1 MKREFRHYID
11 LVFLLSLGFVPLLWF
26 REGYDA
32 VAGFDFAVYLDPVAT
47 LRKSFYVWSDLMA
60 GGYDTSHEIS
70 SMPYYLLFS
79 LPMLLGSSFYT
90 AEKIVFGTIFAL
102 QGISMYYMLGSLY
115 STRPEKRDIALLGA
129 ISYTFSFPVMA
140 HFGRGNMMA
149 LLTYGLLP
157 VLIGLLHKGFTE
169 KERVWRNIFY
179 IALLSLPI
187 SATKGHPA
195 DFVVLICVALL
206 FALFNAVSVK
216 GGSGPQHVLKFT
228 GLSLI
233 ACTLVNLWWI
243 VPNIIYLNDFGITA
257 KELKGEGFYNL
268 ETLAYYSSGTS
279 FLNIFRNKSLDLWF
293 DAPGDPL
300 LNPGLYQSNLFILL
314 GICLPMFAFT
324 AVKRRQERSGVFFAL
339 VGVIAILMAK
349 GSHPPLGKVFEWM
362 YLHVPGVFFFR
373 APYRVFSSL
382 LTFSMA
388 PLLGLLFGRALWN
401 AKRTYGQNGWA
412 SLERLSFQGITNIS
426 ASVLTILFTTASTLY
441 AWPVFT
447 GSHLKEKGSLR
458 EPGVFQNIPAY
469 YREGDS
475 WLKEHGNSARVYL
488 PYQVYDANTSWG
500 YNGPDPAFELLSAPK
515 AVSRPGGTV
524 YLRYQKPIEELNS
537 LVSDWRHG
545 DLEKVLASY
554 GIGHVLLRYD
564 LNPWVMPGQNYNA
577 YMSSLL
583 KESALEL
590 EKEGDLQFYR
600 VRDNAKR
607 VYSSEKAFLLIGD
620 ERAYPALS
628 LTGHLSAPFLV
639 MAKDMGGEKDFEAVL
654 KKMDGV
660 IFYNANMVDAVCELL
675 KAGRMYGNNE
685 NFTTEDGA
693 YDVFTEGY
701 PLSVSINGSP
711 LEKVIENDGLVWK
724 RVGMAVLK
732 KGSNFVAIEKG
743 REALVVPHDAFVR
756 YSSLIERKILQSE
769 LEAVFL
775 FNGSAGE
782 LSLPLGA
789 YKVSALKPA
798 VFEREVKDAL
808 QNSAWEADKKN
819 KKIIISNL
827 DIDLAEF
834 PDLRLDPKLVSTKED
849 FELAIFLELDDEPFE
864 RKMPIAKE
872 KISYDIP
879 LEQLVRER
887 FPLHVKQ
894 RLKKIELTAGGS
906 GLEFREIEKS
916 ALFGKFET
924 KKKCAG
930 KGQEPFIGT
939 QVFRTASDC
948 DTWGKKGGL
957 HSNSKPLRLDV
968 PKDAYLMVES
978 EGLSKEALRA
988 EVEYGRLSPTK
999 YYVNTDGKGTGL
1011 IVLSE
1016 SYNRGWTLNLNGKE
1030 HKPVKVN
1037 GAANGF
1043 FVDGTG
1049 PSGGAVEYSPQK
1061 AYDLSKYASVLSL
1074 AGLLALAVLNG
1085 RKNKGTMGE

>member
-1 MKREFRHYID
+1 MKRDFRYCID

-115 STRPEKRDIALLGA
+115 GTRPERRDIALLGA
-129 ISYTFSFPVMA
+129 IFYTFSFPVMA

-169 KERVWRNIFY
+169 KERVWRNVFY

-195 DFVVLICVALL
+195 DFVVLVCVALL
-206 FALFNAVSVK
+206 FALFNAVPVK
-216 GGSGPQHVLKFT
+216 GGNGPQYVLKFT
-228 GLSLI
+228 GLCLI

-257 KELKGEGFYNL
+257 NELKGEGFYNL
-268 ETLAYYSSGTS
+268 ETLAYYSTGTS

-293 DAPGDPL
+293 DTPGDLL
-300 LNPGLYQSNLFILL
+300 LNPGLYQSNLFILI
-314 GICLPMFAFT
+314 GVCLPMLAFT
-324 AVKRRQERSGVFFAL
+324 AVKRKKERNSVFFAL
-339 VGVIAILMAK
+339 VGVIAIFMAK
-349 GSHPPLGKVFEWM
+349 GSHPPLGKAFEWM
-362 YLHVPGVFFFR
+362 YLHLPGVFFFR

-388 PLLGLLFGRALWN
+388 PLLALLFGRALWN
-401 AKRTYGQNGWA
+401 ARRAYGQNGW
-412 SLERLSFQGITNIS
+412 SLGRLSFQGITNMS
-426 ASVLTILFTTASTLY
+426 VSVLIISFTTASTLY

-469 YREGDS
+469 YRESDS

-488 PYQVYDANTSWG
+488 PYQVYDANTTWG
-500 YNGPDPAFELLSAPK
+500 YNGPDPAFELLTAPK

-554 GIGHVLLRYD
+554 GIGHVLLRHD

-583 KESALEL
+583 RESALEL

-600 VRDNAKR
+600 VRESSKR
-607 VYSSEKAFLLIGD
+607 VYSPEKAFLLIGD

-628 LTGHLSAPFLV
+628 LSGHLNAPFLV
-639 MAKDMGGEKDFEAVL
+639 LAKDIIGGKKNFEAVL
-654 KKMDGV
+654 EKMDGV

-693 YDVFTEGY
+693 YDVFTEGRAS
-701 PLSVSINGSP
+701 SVSINGSP
-711 LEKVIENDGLVWK
+711 LERVIENDGLVWK
-724 RVGMAVLK
+724 RVGTPELK
-732 KGSNFVAIEKG
+732 KSSHFVGTEKG
-743 REALVVPHDAFVR
+743 REALVIPHDDFVR
-756 YSSLIERKILQSE
+756 FSSLIERKIRQNE

-775 FNGSAGE
+775 FTNSAGD
-782 LSLPLGA
+782 LTLPPGD
-789 YKVSALKPA
+789 YKASALKPS
-798 VFEREVKDAL
+798 VFERAVKDAL
-808 QNSAWEADKKN
+808 QNSVWEADKKN
-819 KKIIISNL
+819 KKMIISNL

-834 PDLRLDPKLVSTKED
+834 PDLRLDPKLVSSKED
-849 FELAIFLELDDEPFE
+849 FELAIFLEQDNEPFE
-864 RKMPIAKE
+864 RKMPIGME
-872 KISYDIP
+872 KIDDAVP
-879 LEQLVRER
+879 LEQIVKEK
-887 FPLHVKQ
+887 FPVHVKQ
-894 RLKKIELTAGGS
+894 RLKKIELTAGGNGLK
-906 GLEFREIEKS
+906 GLEIKKPSLLGR
-916 ALFGKFET
+916 FET
-924 KKKCAG
+924 KRRCPAKGKKAS
-930 KGQEPFIGT
+930 IGT
-939 QVFRTASDC
+939 KVFKSASDC
-948 DTWGKKGGL
+948 GTWSKKVGVRADG
-957 HSNSKPLRLDV
+957 KPLRLDV
-968 PKDAYLMVES
+968 PEDAYLMVEKG
-978 EGLSKEALRA
+978 GLSKEALRG
-988 EVEYGRLSPTK
+988 EFEYGRINPAK
-999 YYVNTDGKGTGL
+999 YRINISGNGAGL
-1011 IVLSE
+1011 IVLNE

-1037 GAANGF
+1037 GRANGF
-1043 FVDGTG
+1043 FVDGPG
-1049 PSGGAVEYSPQK
+1049 LFEGAVEYSPQK
-1061 AYDLSKYASVLSL
+1061 AYDLSKYASVFSL
-1074 AGLLALAVLNG
+1074 AGVLALAVLDG
-1085 RKNKGTMGE
+1085 RKNKMTKGE